1 MIPLPET
8 RDRADEII
16 QRFVGVPVRM
26 TLMVGGK
33 SSFILDTVIHRV
45 SRRDEGGLIAL
56 DGGAFFVESA
66 MLVEV
71 SPTMLVLRD
80 TERRWSLSV
89 LRWSDLPEEF
99 RPYPRGQWV
108 DPRPEDDDPFAD

>member
-1 MIPLPET
+1 MKPT

-16 QRFVGVPVRM
+16 ERFVGVPVRM

-33 SSFILDTVIHRV
+33 SSLILDTVLHRI

-66 MLVEV
+66 MLVDV
-71 SPTMLVLRD
+71 SNSMLVLRD
-80 TERRWSLSV
+80 TGRRWSLSV

-99 RPYPRGQWV
+99 RPYPRGKWV

>member
-1 MIPLPET
+1 MPDT

-16 QRFVGVPVRM
+16 ERYLRVPVRM
-26 TLMVGGK
+26 TLMCGGK
-33 SSFILDTVIHRV
+33 SSFVLDTVIHRV
-45 SRRDEGGLIAL
+45 TRRNEGGLIAL

-99 RPYPRGQWV
+99 RPYPRGMWT